1 MNYRMVLY
9 VLGRIFLVEAAL
21 LVIPLACAL
30 LYGENTWLYF
40 LIPIA
45 ALVLLGGALGLR
57 RPKNTTIYARDG
69 LVVAALAWVL
79 LSAFG
84 ALPFYLSREIP
95 SYTDAFFE
103 MVSGFT
109 TTGSTKIGRAS
120 CRERV

>member
-95 SYTDAFFE
+95 SYTTPFSRWSPALPRPARPSSP
-103 MVSGFT
+103 MS
-109 TTGSTKIGRAS
+109 RP
-120 CRERV
+120 